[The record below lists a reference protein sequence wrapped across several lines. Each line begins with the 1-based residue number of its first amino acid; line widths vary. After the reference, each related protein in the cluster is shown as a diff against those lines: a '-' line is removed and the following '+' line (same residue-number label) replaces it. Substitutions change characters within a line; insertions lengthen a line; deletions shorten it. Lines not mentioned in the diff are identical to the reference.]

1 MDNLIQALVLA
12 ERALRP
18 PRRPAAP
25 ASLQGP
31 RGGEGLAAGGSP
43 HSGQE
48 GLSNG
53 EETGEC
59 PPVAAGQAYNVSDGE
74 PINNF
79 E

>member
-18 PRRPAAP
+18 PPRPAALP
-25 ASLQGP
+25 SLQGP
-31 RGGEGLAAGGSP
+31 RGGEETVTGGSAD
-43 HSGQE
+43 SGHE
-48 GLSNG
+48 GLQDGG
-53 EETGEC
+53 EAGEC